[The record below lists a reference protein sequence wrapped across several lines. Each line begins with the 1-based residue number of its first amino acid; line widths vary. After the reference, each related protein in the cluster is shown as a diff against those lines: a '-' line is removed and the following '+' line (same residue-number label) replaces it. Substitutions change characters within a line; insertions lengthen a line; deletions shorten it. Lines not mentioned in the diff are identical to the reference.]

1 MMRTVKQME
10 QKLNA
15 EREKLIE
22 LQRAFNAQ
30 FQSHEFEEQLFSAEK
45 DAVYSLEQDI
55 VSKRQKPAVDEKEL
69 DLANRSLKE
78 GDNLLIVYDSDS
90 KSRSSR
96 RQKIHFISNLQE
108 TFSCMQSDSS
118 SRYQTSSL

>member
-1 MMRTVKQME
+1 MMRTVEQME

-55 VSKRQKPAVDEKEL
+55 VSKRQQPAVDEKEL

-78 GDNLLIVYDSDS
+78 GDNLLFMIVIQKVEALDGK
-90 KSRSSR
+90 KS
-96 RQKIHFISNLQE
+96 IS
-108 TFSCMQSDSS
+108 F
-118 SRYQTSSL
+118 QTSKRPSVACKAIHPLDIRPVHSR